1 MGEIGLGLI
10 GTGFMGRAHALA
22 FAAAPTVFG
31 TKLRA
36 VPRVLADVTPA
47 VAERGAQALG
57 FARWT
62 ADWREL
68 VRDPAVDLVAITSP
82 NHLHAEMARAAMA
95 AGKHV
100 YCEKPL
106 ATTYADSKSLAEMAA
121 KTGRRTLTGF
131 NYLRSPAA
139 MLAKQMVAS
148 GELGEIHQFRG
159 GFAEDYMADPAVP
172 HSWRCRRDLAGSGTL
187 GDLGSHLLCFALQLM
202 GPIAAVSGALQT
214 VIKQR
219 PLPDRPGEAAAVEND
234 DQAQAVLRF
243 ENGAGGVFDTSR
255 IARGRKNQLWFELNG
270 SKGTLLFDQER
281 MNELR
286 VFKGNPRSG
295 ADGFTTLMMGPQHPP
310 YAAFCPAPGH
320 SLGFNDLKTAEAAHL
335 LRGLAGDEPLYPDFA
350 AAAEIDRVIA
360 AIERSAAE
368 RRWVDVKDV

>member
-1 MGEIGLGLI
+1 MREIGLGLI

-22 FAAAPTVFG
+22 FAAAPRIFG
-31 TKLRA
+31 TTLRA
-36 VPRVLADVTPA
+36 APRLLADVTMA
-47 VAERGAQALG
+47 SAGHAAKALG
-57 FARWT
+57 FARAT
-62 ADWREL
+62 DDWRAL
-68 VRDPAVDLVAITSP
+68 VTDPAVDIVAITSP

-106 ATTYADSKSLAEMAA
+106 ATTYADSKSLAALA
-121 KTGRRTLTGF
+121 GQTSRKTLAGF

-139 MLAKQMVAS
+139 VLAKQMVAS
-148 GELGEIHQFRG
+148 GELGEIHNFRG

-214 VIKQR
+214 IVKQR
-219 PLPDRPGEAAAVEND
+219 PLSDGTMAPVENE

-243 ENGAGGVFDTSR
+243 ASGAGGVFDTSR
-255 IARGRKNQLWFELNG
+255 VARGRKNQLWFELNG
-270 SKGTLLFDQER
+270 SKGSVLFDQER

-286 VFKGNPRSG
+286 VFRGHPREG
-295 ADGFTTLMMGPQHPP
+295 AEGFQTLLMGPQHPP

-320 SLGFNDLKTAEAAHL
+320 SLGFNDLKTAEVAHL
-335 LRGLAGDEPLYPDFA
+335 LRGLAGEEALYPDFA
-350 AAAEIDRVIA
+350 VAAEIDRVIA

-368 RRWVDVKDV
+368 QRWVEIREI